1 MLYRTSLI
9 VMLALLLGACG
20 KSREQ
25 ELKEQHDTG
34 AEVVE
39 DKAALIKGAG
49 DALKKDGKDAAE
61 SLSAGVGSLIKGV
74 AGGVDQAQSDF
85 KVHVSDAAK
94 SHALSV
100 TRIVMSDVASS
111 AGKGVKV
118 YVTSART
125 FKGRL
130 QLRAFDAKDIEI
142 GRSGKVDSALE
153 ADDAL
158 YVEFLF
164 DNATPLSRVDHF
176 VVHTL

>member
-1 MLYRTSLI
+1 MLHRI
-9 VMLALLLGACG
+9 GVMVMLALLLAACG
-20 KSREQ
+20 KSREE
-25 ELKEQHDTG
+25 ELQEQHSKG

-39 DKAALIKGAG
+39 DQAALIKGAG

-61 SLSAGVGSLIKGV
+61 SISAGVGSLIKGV
-74 AGGVDQAQSDF
+74 AGGVDQVQSDF
-85 KVHVSDAAK
+85 KVSVSEGAK
-94 SHALSV
+94 KQALSV
-100 TRIVMSDVASS
+100 TRIVMSDATSS

-118 YVTSART
+118 YVTSAQA

-130 QLRAFDAKDIEI
+130 QLRAFDGKNIEI

-176 VVHTL
+176 VVHAL

>member
-1 MLYRTSLI
+1 MLHRICLV
-9 VMLALLLGACG
+9 VMSALLLAACG
-20 KSREQ
+20 QSREE
-25 ELKEQHDTG
+25 ELKEEHDKG

-49 DALKKDGKDAAE
+49 EALKKDGKDAAE

-85 KVHVSDAAK
+85 KVSVSDGA
-94 SHALSV
+94 SSRALSV
-100 TRIVMSDVASS
+100 TRIVMSDATAS

-118 YVTSART
+118 YVTSGQS

-130 QLRAFDAKDIEI
+130 QLRAFDGKNVEI
-142 GRSGKVDSALE
+142 GRSAKVDSALD

-176 VVHTL
+176 VVHAL